1 VPELTLVGLQAKA
14 VTSMG
19 ATRVKLAAWE
29 EVFRLAVTVADWV
42 VVVVP
47 AVAVK
52 VAEEA
57 LAAMMTEVGT
67 VSEELLSER
76 ATVLPPVGAA

>member
-1 VPELTLVGLQAKA
+1 
-14 VTSMG
+14 
-19 ATRVKLAAWE
+19 
-29 EVFRLAVTVADWV
+29 